1 MVMLLY
7 YREIYVEDKPID
19 GIDATT
25 DVANIELVLIAA
37 G

>member
-1 MVMLLY
+1 MLLY
-7 YREIYVEDKPID
+7 YREIYKISASK

-25 DVANIELVLIAA
+25 DVANIQLVLIAA